1 LARRRAAA
9 ALLLAAV
16 VAAHLAVSQRLAAG
30 LDAARSAGALPPP
43 IEVSFVR
50 ELQPAA
56 PPAPPVAPRP
66 RRQPRVSAPA
76 VADAPAPAASDAATP
91 AAPDAAADREPEP
104 PQTVADAAQ
113 SGPVQTDTTPPA
125 AEAAASDAAVSA
137 FEWPPSTRLQY
148 TLSGWYRGE
157 VHGQAEV
164 QWRRDGERYQVLLE
178 VSVGPSFAPLLSRR
192 MISDGELTADGLRP
206 RRYDE
211 VTQVG
216 LGAPRQRTLR
226 LDTDPVQLADGRTA
240 PAMAGMQDTASQFV
254 QLTWL
259 FTLQPE
265 RLRAG
270 QVVEF
275 PLALPRRLERWRYE
289 VVGDDRVDTPVGGV
303 AAVHVRPSRE
313 TPSRSGRDLHAEV
326 WIAPTLQYLP
336 VRIHIRQDAET
347 YVDLLLSGLPQQ
359 AAR

>member
-1 LARRRAAA
+1 
-9 ALLLAAV
+9 
-16 VAAHLAVSQRLAAG
+16 
-30 LDAARSAGALPPP
+30 
-43 IEVSFVR
+43 
-50 ELQPAA
+50 
-56 PPAPPVAPRP
+56 
-66 RRQPRVSAPA
+66 

>member
-1 LARRRAAA
+1 AAAPPPAAA
-9 ALLLAAV
+9 ASAV
-16 VAAHLAVSQRLAAG
+16 A
-30 LDAARSAGALPPP
+30 DAAAQAASEAQ
-43 IEVSFVR
+43 R
-50 ELQPAA
+50 EPDLQ
-56 PPAPPVAPRP
+56 
-66 RRQPRVSAPA
+66 PA
-76 VADAPAPAASDAATP
+76 VADAAPAEEARDNPVRADPKQAEDMAQ
-91 AAPDAAADREPEP
+91 AAPPD
-104 PQTVADAAQ
+104 V
-113 SGPVQTDTTPPA
+113 PPA
-125 AEAAASDAAVSA
+125 AEAAASDAAASA

-157 VHGQAEV
+157 VYGQAEV

-303 AAVHVRPSRE
+303 AAVHVRPTRE